1 MFVHELTLGLS
12 IASLYTNAQRVQ
24 IATGLK
30 DSTRSLCREQ
40 QQIWAIKVTLRTT
53 ETCLFSSVVERHTLE
68 LNSAYQHIVQLKN
81 SSREPSSLTSK
92 SAYAGVLGLKSFAFL
107 NCVFMTRKALFL
119 TNFASALP
127 SAMCT
132 SVCYSSFWC
141 YGTVLLW
148 L

>member
-40 QQIWAIKVTLRTT
+40 QKIWAIKVTLRTT
-53 ETCLFSSVVERHTLE
+53 ETCLFSSVMERHTLE

-81 SSREPSSLTSK
+81 SSR
-92 SAYAGVLGLKSFAFL
+92 
-107 NCVFMTRKALFL
+107 
-119 TNFASALP
+119 
-127 SAMCT
+127 
-132 SVCYSSFWC
+132 
-141 YGTVLLW
+141 
-148 L
+148 